1 MKMRITKT
9 CSFIGTAC
17 IAMMMCLQPV
27 SSQSIQEVLDSA
39 SLENQLN
46 YVEDHT
52 RIYENFRAI
61 REDVFQKM
69 KRNSIDTVNK
79 AKLEIATLTSELTER
94 NVEIETLNSDLG
106 RAKNE
111 RDQAIRTKDSFTLLG
126 MEMNKGIYS
135 TVLWI
140 IILLLVLFGVV
151 MFLLFKRAHVVTSQT
166 QKELESLKDE
176 YEAHKKSSREKYEKL
191 VVNHHNEIMKL
202 KRG

>member
-1 MKMRITKT
+1 MRITKT

>member
-1 MKMRITKT
+1 MKMKKNL
-9 CSFIGTAC
+9 SFPIL
-17 IAMMMCLQPV
+17 MMFFVLMFSV
-27 SSQSIQEVLDSA
+27 WSSSMGQGIQEVLDSA
-39 SLENQLN
+39 TLENQLN

-69 KRNSIDTVNK
+69 KINSIDSLDR
-79 AKLEIATLTSELTER
+79 AKLDIASLNSELTER
-94 NVEIETLNSDLG
+94 NVEIETLNTDLG

-126 MEMNKGIYS
+126 IEMNKGLYS

-140 IILLLVLFGVV
+140 VILILAIFGVI

-166 QKELESLKDE
+166 QKELGSLKDE
-176 YEAHKKSSREKYEKL
+176 YEAHKKSAREKYEKL

>member
-1 MKMRITKT
+1 MNKRKNLSFPMMFLALMLTGWSHTK
-9 CSFIGTAC
+9 G
-17 IAMMMCLQPV
+17 
-27 SSQSIQEVLDSA
+27 QSIQEVLDSA
-39 SLENQLN
+39 TLDNQLN
-46 YVEDHT
+46 YLEDHT

-69 KRNSIDTVNK
+69 KTNTIDSLER
-79 AKLEIATLTSELTER
+79 AKLDIATLNSELTER
-94 NVEIETLNSDLG
+94 NVEIETLNTDLG

-126 MEMNKGIYS
+126 IEMNKGVYS

-140 IILLLVLFGVV
+140 IILILAIFGVV

-166 QKELESLKDE
+166 QKELATLKEE
-176 YEAHKKSSREKYEKL
+176 YEVHKKSAREKYEKL